1 MKKKATARAAKARA
15 KKVQKRVELTRK
27 IVAGPKT
34 APAADRGITAKA
46 AASPEA
52 RQSSVAK
59 PLDLATLKAPGRL
72 EQLDPTKIDVNPHNP
87 RRAAVDE
94 KAQADFEDSIATQGI
109 LEPILVRPVHSLASR
124 EDATPGGPRSPH
136 LPAGEASKARY
147 QLVAGERRFKAA
159 LKAIAAKKLPAD
171 YRIPAMVKDL
181 DNRQA
186 RLVALAENLAR
197 ADMHPIDECRE
208 FAAAEDLGTPAA
220 DIAKATGAHL
230 RNVQRRIKTWRD
242 LPEDGK
248 TAFGQDKI
256 TFSQA
261 HAIAQIAHEKTKLAV
276 LREVIRAD
284 TDYDRKRMNEDW
296 IKRRAESVKHAYDQR
311 EADKANPK
319 AAAKRKAER
328 ARMMAPH
335 RSHERKISYPTPNA
349 AGVYEWPAKIRDR
362 EIHNERRHFGG
373 EVIEIGARTVAIRK
387 DGSPGSYGSIH
398 ASGYVIRVKGWPTLE
413 EPITEKNGSGR
424 QWQMTSAADARAI
437 DALLDT
443 PPKANDP
450 IARAWLRDAARIAGG
465 VDEPKRRKAL
475 VEKLDALQAKL
486 FPPAPP
492 AATSTP
498 SAAAVSPMPSSAAG
512 PIAVPDKSAP
522 LTEKLAV
529 KLPAEATKPLPL
541 PDLKGVKAAT
551 GHSFDKVR
559 IVRGYLAPQR
569 NPRAAA
575 AGQPDLIVLEF
586 EGQFFAYGFACAID
600 PASSTAAPELKGARD
615 GAKTPEARPA
625 SAANDKTPAP
635 AAAAE

>member
-109 LEPILVRPVHSLASR
+109 LEPILVRPVPSLASR
-124 EDATPGGPRSPH
+124 EDATPGGPRSPR

-159 LKAIAAKKLPAD
+159 LNAIAAKKLPAD

-276 LREVIRAD
+276 MREVIRAE
-284 TDYDRKRMNEDW
+284 TDYDCKRMNEDW

-319 AAAKRKAER
+319 AAAKRKADR
-328 ARMMAPH
+328 ARMMAPY
-335 RSHERKISYPTPNA
+335 RTHERKIVYPTPNA
-349 AGVYEWPAKIRDR
+349 AGVYEWPAKIKDHEIYEMRR
-362 EIHNERRHFGG
+362 EFSG
-373 EVIEIGARTVAIRK
+373 EVVEIDARAIAIRK
-387 DGSPGSYGSIH
+387 NAGQHAYGSVY
-398 ASGYVIRVKGWPTLE
+398 AGGYAIRVKGWPPLE
-413 EPITEKNGSGR
+413 EPITAKNGTGQSWDA
-424 QWQMTSAADARAI
+424 WQAAEQRAI

-443 PPKANDP
+443 PPKADDP
-450 IARAWLRDAARIAGG
+450 IARAWLRDAACIAGG

-486 FPPAPP
+486 FPPATAERLRAEQEKTP
-492 AATSTP
+492 AKSTP
-498 SAAAVSPMPSSAAG
+498 SAAAVSPLPSSAAG
-512 PIAVPDKSAP
+512 PIAAPDKSAP
-522 LTEKLAV
+522 LTEKLAIPGGLSLV
-529 KLPAEATKPLPL
+529 GQHDHEKGRNTSAKLAGV
-541 PDLKGVKAAT
+541 PDFVLIEKGGRT
-551 GHSFDKVR
+551 FS
-559 IVRGYLAPQR
+559 
-569 NPRAAA
+569 
-575 AGQPDLIVLEF
+575 
-586 EGQFFAYGFACAID
+586 YGFVA
-600 PASSTAAPELKGARD
+600 ERGA
-615 GAKTPEARPA
+615 AKTQPLAL
-625 SAANDKTPAP
+625 P
-635 AAAAE
+635 AAAE